1 MNTVT
6 KTLDTQAY
14 RDQMQRA
21 ALAFL
26 HRHQA
31 EHLGDDTQLIE
42 RATDYLTRALEVP
55 LFMASTLVERAF
67 LQLSSPTWVGIDLA
81 ESGCRDDICLI
92 DCRNGSRTWV
102 HRRLLPGAFLA
113 RFTTP

>member
-1 MNTVT
+1 MNSATRP
-6 KTLDTQAY
+6 LDTLAY

-26 HRHQA
+26 QRHQA

-42 RATDYLTRALEVP
+42 RATDYLTRSLEVP

-67 LQLSSPTWVGIDLA
+67 LQHSSSTWVGIDLA

-92 DCRNGSRTWV
+92 DSRNGHRIWV
-102 HRRLLPGAFLA
+102 HRRVIPGAFLA

>member
-1 MNTVT
+1 MNTAT
-6 KTLDTQAY
+6 TMLDTQAY

-31 EHLGDDTQLIE
+31 EHLGDDAQLIE
-42 RATDYLTRALEVP
+42 RANDYLTRSLEVP

-67 LQLSSPTWVGIDLA
+67 VQLS
-81 ESGCRDDICLI
+81 
-92 DCRNGSRTWV
+92 
-102 HRRLLPGAFLA
+102 
-113 RFTTP
+113 TTP

>member
-1 MNTVT
+1 MNTAT

-92 DCRNGSRTWV
+92 DCRNGHRTWV
-102 HRRLLPGAFLA
+102 SRRVIPGAFLA